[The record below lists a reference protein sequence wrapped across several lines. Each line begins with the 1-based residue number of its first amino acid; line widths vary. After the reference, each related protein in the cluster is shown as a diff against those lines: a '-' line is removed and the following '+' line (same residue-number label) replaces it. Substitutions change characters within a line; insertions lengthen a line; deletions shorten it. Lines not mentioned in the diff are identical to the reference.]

1 MQTIELYSL
10 MNGKH
15 GILNFKFCFKK
26 FCGISALQQV
36 VGKRQS
42 RQAGC
47 LRRRTLLYMRPAG
60 FLVIFLFTSFRM
72 YVHNYQVLSQWA

>member
-15 GILNFKFCFKK
+15 GILNFEFCFKK
-26 FCGISALQQV
+26 FCGFSTLQQV
-36 VGKRQS
+36 GGKRQS

-47 LRRRTLLYMRPAG
+47 LQRHTLLYMRPTG
-60 FLVIFLFTSFRM
+60 FLLILLFTVDTR
-72 YVHNYQVLSQWA
+72 V